1 MCSFESFSVPKN
13 LLVVIMEPM
22 LCCVQSHL
30 TLCNPMGHSPT
41 GSSVHG
47 TLQAR
52 ILEWVAIS
60 FSRGS
65 CQSSNPTHVSCIS
78 CTGRQVLYHGPT
90 WEALYENGTH
100 YCVIQNMRFHP
111 FHPKFE
117 KRQCSVFQLITLS
130 EERQCDP
137 LNLLLVP
144 KNPVVG
150 ITESEY
156 SKTVPKAQ
164 TFLPNVFMVLS

>member
-1 MCSFESFSVPKN
+1 MKLVLCS
-13 LLVVIMEPM
+13 
-22 LCCVQSHL
+22 VQSRL
-30 TLCNPMGHSPT
+30 TFCNPMGCSLT

-47 TLQAR
+47 TLQLR

-65 CQSSNPTHVSCIS
+65 SQSSDPIHVSCIS
-78 CTGRQVLYHGPT
+78 CIDKWVLYHCST
-90 WEALYENGTH
+90 WEASYANGTH
-100 YCVIQNMRFHP
+100 YCFIQNMWFHRV
-111 FHPKFE
+111 HTKFE

-156 SKTVPKAQ
+156 SKCCQKRQLFFQMFSWFCLKEGAFGRGPKPTTTA
-164 TFLPNVFMVLS
+164 SS

>member
-1 MCSFESFSVPKN
+1 MCSFESFSLPKN
-13 LLVVIMEPM
+13 LVVVIMKLV
-22 LCCVQSHL
+22 LCSVQSRL
-30 TLCNPMGHSPT
+30 TFCNPMGCSLT

-47 TLQAR
+47 TLQLR

-65 CQSSNPTHVSCIS
+65 SQSSDPIHVSCIS
-78 CTGRQVLYHGPT
+78 CIDKWVLYHCST
-90 WEALYENGTH
+90 WEASYANGTH
-100 YCVIQNMRFHP
+100 YCFIQNMWFHRV
-111 FHPKFE
+111 HTKFE

-156 SKTVPKAQ
+156 SKC
-164 TFLPNVFMVLS
+164 